1 MMDSAIQQNDKK
13 TKTMTLELIIFIATI
28 AFGILLYW
36 RESRSNKI
44 YKFINRLMY
53 SEELQMKSSSRKG
66 FIFQQNFL
74 MRLVYIALLFIVAV
88 LISKLVLPIEIA
100 TINLFLS
107 SILGTVVGIYL
118 AGFVLKSSEVIE
130 EQTENLE
137 EVVNSTLNKGKE
149 IFNDITSNETEV
161 EAEPEAKEEPIVEKN
176 RQESD

>member
-1 MMDSAIQQNDKK
+1 
-13 TKTMTLELIIFIATI
+13 MTLELIIFIATI

-36 RESRSNKI
+36 RESKSNKI

-107 SILGTVVGIYL
+107 SILGTVVGTYL

-137 EVVNSTLNKGKE
+137 DVVNSTLNKGKE
-149 IFNDITSNETEV
+149 IFNDITSNENEV
-161 EAEPEAKEEPIVEKN
+161 EAEPEVKEEPTVEKKSA
-176 RQESD
+176 RERLKDKGLM

>member
-1 MMDSAIQQNDKK
+1 MTKK

-36 RESRSNKI
+36 RESKSNKI

-74 MRLVYIALLFIVAV
+74 MRLVHIALLFIVAV

-107 SILGTVVGIYL
+107 SILGTVVGTYL

-137 EVVNSTLNKGKE
+137 DVVNTTLNKGKA
-149 IFNDITSNETEV
+149 IFDDITSNETEV
-161 EAEPEAKEEPIVEKN
+161 EVEPEVREEPTVEKKSA
-176 RQESD
+176 RERLKDKGLM